1 MFDVEYKGGNAVIFT
16 TKKQRIVVDPALSVV
31 GLRDMAVKGEVVV
44 ATEHRF
50 VVETTTKSV
59 CFDGPGEYEIGD
71 VSLRGVPAR
80 RHIDTEAD
88 GLRSTLYRMTIGEV
102 RMAIIGNIAS
112 TLNESQLEAIGV
124 VDIVVLP
131 VGGGGY
137 TLDATA
143 AAAMVRQLE
152 PRVVIPVHYADT
164 ALQYEVP
171 QDSLE
176 VFVKELGAPVL
187 EAGAKWKVKG
197 ASSLPE
203 QMTVVAIGRS

>member
-31 GLRDMAVKGEVVV
+31 GLKDMAVKGEVVV

-50 VVETTTKSV
+50 VVESTTKSV

-187 EAGAKWKVKG
+187 EAGAKWKVRG